1 MKGKLVSS
9 VVLFA
14 AALLFAMVFVVSGQL
29 TTTRS
34 VRGKAPAAPLEQEIS
49 PEQQLAQDL
58 ALSNSEVQAYT
69 VGRRSEVFGVAPVGN
84 HYTQAASECAN
95 ADCNCV

>member
-14 AALLFAMVFVVSGQL
+14 AALLFVMVFVVSSQL
-29 TTTRS
+29 GTTRS
-34 VRGKAPAAPLEQEIS
+34 VIGKAPAAPLDNGIT

-58 ALSNSEVQAYT
+58 ALSNTEVQAYT
-69 VGRRSEVFGVAPVGN
+69 VGRRSEVFGVALVN
-84 HYTQAASECAN
+84 
-95 ADCNCV
+95 